1 VRIERVLA
9 NNPGPFT
16 GPGTNT
22 WVLDDG
28 AGEVVIIDPGPV
40 DSRHVTSIMEIVADR
55 HVEAVLVTHTH
66 SDHAP
71 LANPLA
77 RDLGVPAVGHARGP
91 GFEPEIRLL
100 DGARF
105 AVGVL
110 ELLVVH
116 TPGHADDHLC
126 FRAGNALFSGDHI
139 MGGSSVMVE
148 DMGSYLDS
156 LRKLEGTGL
165 ERLHPGHGEEMSD
178 PDAVIDWY
186 LAHRLQRH
194 EEVHAAVAAGASSV
208 PEIVEVVYR
217 DVDRALH
224 PLAARSAQAHVTLL
238 ISEGRITSQD
248 DVLVAAPD
256 FP

>member
-1 VRIERVLA
+1 MRIERVLA

-22 WVLDDG
+22 WLLDDG
-28 AGEVVIIDPGPV
+28 NGQVVIIDPGPV
-40 DSRHVTSIMEIVADR
+40 DSRHARSIMEIVADR

-91 GFEPEIRLL
+91 GFEPEVRLL

-105 AVGVL
+105 PVGGIDL
-110 ELLVVH
+110 EVVH

-148 DMGSYLDS
+148 DMGPYLDS
-156 LRKLEGTGL
+156 LRKLKGTGL
-165 ERLHPGHGEEMSD
+165 ERLHPGHGEEMPE

-194 EEVHAAVAAGASSV
+194 EEVRAAVAGGASSV
-208 PEIVEVVYR
+208 ADIVEVVYH
-217 DVDRALH
+217 DVDRELH
-224 PLAARSAQAHVTLL
+224 PLAARSVQAHVTLL
-238 ISEGRITSQD
+238 IAEGRITSQD
-248 DVLVAAPD
+248 DVLVALPD
-256 FP
+256 SP